1 MSAADLQLFDI
12 DEAAAL
18 LKVKPHWLQTKVTAQ
33 QVPHRRV
40 GKFVRFSADDI
51 REIQQPVRPTAER
64 LPKQQQTTARSD
76 GRRLR
81 SA

>member
-1 MSAADLQLFDI
+1 MSADLQLFDI

-18 LKVKPHWLQTKVTAQ
+18 LKVTPNWLQTKVTAQ
-33 QVPHRRV
+33 QIPHRRV
-40 GKFVRFSADDI
+40 GKFVRFSVDDI
-51 REIQQPVRPTAER
+51 REIQQPVRPAAER
-64 LPKQQQTTARSD
+64 LPKQHTTATSG